1 MPKYRLVFHRKA
13 EKFIGNLDEKTR
25 QNVLEDILCLAD
37 FTGLKSRL
45 DVVKLEGLKGFFRLR
60 SGRLRTVFTVDKQS
74 GTIIILKIEQRERA
88 YE

>member
-13 EKFIGNLDEKTR
+13 EKALNGLDRKTKQR
-25 QNVLEDILCLAD
+25 LLEDIRCLME
-37 FTGLKSRL
+37 FSERKSRM
-45 DVVKLEGLKGFFRLR
+45 DIVKMEGMQGFYRLR
-60 SGRLRTVFTVDKQS
+60 SGRLRTMFAVDKPS